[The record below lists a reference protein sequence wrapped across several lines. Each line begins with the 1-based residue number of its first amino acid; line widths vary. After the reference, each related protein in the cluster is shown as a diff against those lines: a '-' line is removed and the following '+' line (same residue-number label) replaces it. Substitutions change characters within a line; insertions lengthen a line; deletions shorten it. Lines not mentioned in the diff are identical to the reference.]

1 MNNVIKTA
9 FVFALL
15 AVCPTLAFGA
25 DSPSKTNRGRRQGP
39 PPEAYAACEDKNHG
53 DQAQFVASHGQT
65 VKGTCEMQG
74 DRLVL
79 RPDNHKGRAGGR
91 RQGPP
96 PEAYAACKDKNQ
108 GDEAQFVTS
117 RGQTV
122 KGTCEMQGDRL
133 LLRPERHKG
142 RAGGQRQGPPAEA
155 YAACEGKNVGD
166 RSQFVNSRGESVPG
180 TCEAQGDK
188 IVLRPDRK
196 KR

>member
-39 PPEAYAACEDKNHG
+39 PPEAYAACEDKN
-53 DQAQFVASHGQT
+53 
-65 VKGTCEMQG
+65 
-74 DRLVL
+74 
-79 RPDNHKGRAGGR
+79 
-91 RQGPP
+91 
-96 PEAYAACKDKNQ
+96 Q
-108 GDEAQFVTS
+108 GDEAQFVS
-117 RGQTV
+117 SHGQTV

-142 RAGGQRQGPPAEA
+142 RAGGRRQGPPAEA